1 MEQLLINLAVA
12 GKVSYR
18 ANDHRTEMHPGRTAD
33 VYLDDQLIGFVGQ
46 VHPVTAQAYKSPET
60 YVLELDLSVLETVQR
75 LDHHYEPISKYPTV
89 TRDVALLVDQ
99 TVTNAQIVDGI
110 QAKGGQYLVDVQLF
124 DLYQGSHLPAGKKSL
139 AYTLTYQDR
148 QGTLTEDQVNAA
160 FDKVVTHLQA
170 TLDVEIR

>member
-1 MEQLLINLAVA
+1 M
-12 GKVSYR
+12 
-18 ANDHRTEMHPGRTAD
+18 
-33 VYLDDQLIGFVGQ
+33 
-46 VHPVTAQAYKSPET
+46 
-60 YVLELDLSVLETVQR
+60 
-75 LDHHYEPISKYPTV
+75 
-89 TRDVALLVDQ
+89 
-99 TVTNAQIVDGI
+99 
-110 QAKGGQYLVDVQLF
+110 QLF